1 MAAALDQPLFESIA
15 GGPATHAASIT
26 PPQSANGKKEA
37 PEGVPSELSDLEL
50 DHNVPGAQEDIPS
63 VETDDEVIEPDHY
76 YGGGKVPVFKPTMD
90 QFRDFQSFIN
100 KVEEYG
106 MRSGII
112 KIIPPKEWSDALP
125 PLDEAVKKIRVK
137 NPIMQEFHGSHGTY
151 TQANIERQRSYNLPQ
166 WKGLCEESSHQ
177 PPARRG
183 ERRRNQERVNRA
195 HPAPRNQTPRA
206 ASQKRRPG
214 PGRPPKRS
222 NQVKVKE
229 EPPAEEG
236 LDKIKPEGPPTPV
249 SPESNPVETKTEELS
264 DGESLPGPKPK
275 GRQPKSVTARR
286 KHNKGGDAVDYVDEE
301 AFKDFDYRIHDSEE
315 YTAERCEE
323 LETAYWKSLMFNNP
337 LYGADMPGSLF
348 DDNITTSWNVAR
360 LPNLL
365 DVLGQK
371 VPGVNTAYLYLGMWK
386 ATFAW
391 HLEDVDLYSI
401 NYIHFGAPKQW
412 YSISQEDAP
421 RFEQAMKSIWQSDA
435 KSCDQ
440 FLRHKTYLVSPSLLK
455 SQYGITVNRLV
466 HYEGEFVITYPYGYH
481 SGYNLGYNCAESVNF
496 ATEKWLEY
504 GRVAKKCHCE
514 ADSVWI
520 DVDEIERKLRGEA
533 TPEYYGE
540 YDSDLDAMEGV
551 SDLLTP
557 PRSVP
562 EKTST
567 RGRKRKQDGETTKA
581 KRMRMSMDVPRKIP
595 CVLCPN
601 NLDYEDLLPTED
613 GKAHAHRRCAL
624 YTEETTILR
633 NESGREVVCDVDK
646 IPKARMGLKC
656 LFCREVRGACFQC
669 NFGKCTRSYHATCA
683 LLAGVQVEEGV
694 IAVIADDGEQY
705 SIPSV
710 DLKCKY
716 HRQKKPSW
724 MGNSDS
730 LDFDRKLMQTARRL
744 VAGELV
750 QFQADKEINGA
761 VVLENRPE
769 ERMLLVKV
777 LPRGDVIEL
786 PYRWML
792 VVRRSNF
799 SPLAPGTKPLPAHLA
814 RKPESRKELES
825 AVPVAGNP
833 FGDGDSPYQWAEF
846 ETVDSTSYHIA
857 PPSAPINLMQGEKI
871 WYYLGESST
880 ECRAQYTHNPTVPVH
895 NQRANFLDSVKSLGA
910 VMARVPSYQPHH
922 RLPATTPYAPHLAGV
937 PPHHHHL
944 LSLPTASAVGVAAA
958 ASASA
963 TAANNT
969 THTHTTAAAA
979 AAAAVA
985 AAAPRP
991 SLLQHSS
998 LAPPRPALPAA
1009 AAAAPPPPPAAMPSA
1024 YRTLPTQSA
1033 RHAPYPHVTKSHLQP
1048 HARQHSQAHPTHHY
1062 PPSHLLQQQQ
1072 QQNNHHHHLPANNF
1086 ANVRE
1091 LIARRRLAQITDHA
1105 NVFAGYTIV
1114 SPEMVVDTLL
1124 GPMGSV
1130 PPPNG
1135 LEKLELA
1142 MAQQRVQPRA
1152 PDGSALSLQPL
1163 NMRSEEVTRLLQML
1177 RFSLVSHRDRLD
1189 VLQKKEPEPIKQ
1201 EAVNGS
1207 GLALSKVPRTYAY
1220 LEQQREQA
1228 PTVYQSPYD
1237 MPSGFTE
1244 YAQKTFGLTRVEP
1257 ELPRPS
1263 LANDFFASLSS
1274 ADQEKILKTCGSFV
1288 QRAIERSASHSR
1300 QSSASNLRLATALAR
1315 QTENPTIDITT
1326 VEDMPFP
1333 NLDLPLHADSPCSNF
1348 SRSHLRFQSPNDFAH
1363 HGPETHHDHH
1373 DLFGDQQANTR
1384 FWQHGPWAAGD
1395 GNTPNEESR
1404 PFFGPHERLKH
1415 DYASSD
1421 ISLGRGGPGS
1431 LHSVD
1436 MAGFG
1441 MDGTEDIG
1449 AVLSP

>member
-1 MAAALDQPLFESIA
+1 MAAALDQPPFASLS
-15 GGPATHAASIT
+15 GSRPNDAASMT
-26 PPQSANGKKEA
+26 PPHSANGKKEV
-37 PEGVPSELSDLEL
+37 PDGVPSELSDLEL
-50 DHNVPGAQEDIPS
+50 DSSASAVKIEDS
-63 VETDDEVIEPDHY
+63 VEGEDNDVIEPDHY
-76 YGGGKVPVFKPTMD
+76 YGGGKIPVFKPTMD
-90 QFRDFQSFIN
+90 QFRDFQSFIG
-100 KVEEYG
+100 KVDHYG

-112 KIIPPKEWSDALP
+112 KVIPPKEWLDAQP

-151 TQANIERQRSYNLPQ
+151 TQANIERQRTYNLPQ
-166 WKGLCEESSHQ
+166 WKALCEESSHQ

-183 ERRRNQERVNRA
+183 ERRRNQERVART
-195 HPAPRNQTPRA
+195 PAAPKPQTTTSN
-206 ASQKRRPG
+206 SQKRG
-214 PGRPPKRS
+214 PGRPPKRA

-229 EPPAEEG
+229 EPPADDVLE
-236 LDKIKPEGPPTPV
+236 KTKPEGPPTPV
-249 SPESNPVETKTEELS
+249 SPESNPVETKSEELS
-264 DGESLPGPKPK
+264 DGESLPGLKPK

-286 KHNKGGDAVDYVDEE
+286 KHNKGDNIDSVDEE
-301 AFKDFDYRIHDSEE
+301 AFKNFDYRIHDQEE
-315 YTAERCEE
+315 YTQERCEE

-348 DDNITTSWNVAR
+348 DDSTTSWNVAK

-365 DVLGQK
+365 DVIGQK

-421 RFEQAMKSIWQSDA
+421 RFEQVMKSIWPSDA

-440 FLRHKTYLVSPSLLK
+440 FLRHKTYLVSPSILK
-455 SQYGITVNRLV
+455 SQYGITVNKLV

-481 SGYNLGYNCAESVNF
+481 SGFNLGYNCAESVNF
-496 ATEKWLEY
+496 ATEKWLDY
-504 GRVAKKCHCE
+504 GRVAKKCNCE

-533 TPEYYGE
+533 TPEYYDDF
-540 YDSDLDAMEGV
+540 DSDMDVIEGA

-567 RGRKRKQDGETTKA
+567 RGRKRKHPGETTKA
-581 KRMRMSMDVPRKIP
+581 KRMRVNTEIPRKAP

-601 NLDYEDLLPTED
+601 DLDYEDLLPTED
-613 GKAHAHRRCAL
+613 GKSHAHRRCAL
-624 YTEETTILR
+624 YTEETSILR
-633 NESGREVVCDVDK
+633 DEAGKEVVCDIDY

-683 LLAGVQVEEGV
+683 LLAGVQVEHGS
-694 IAVIADDGEQY
+694 IAVIADDGNQY
-705 SIPSV
+705 SVPSV

-716 HRQKKPSW
+716 HRQKRPTW
-724 MGNSDS
+724 MTNDAA
-730 LDFDRKLMQTARRL
+730 DYDRKVNATAQRL
-744 VAGELV
+744 VVGDLV

-761 VVLENRPE
+761 VVLQNRPE
-769 ERMLLVKV
+769 ERTLLVKI
-777 LPRGDVIEL
+777 LPRGWLLI
-786 PYRWML
+786 
-792 VVRRSNF
+792 VRKSNF
-799 SPLAPGTKPLPAHLA
+799 APLAPGTKPLPAHLA
-814 RKPESRKELES
+814 RKPDARKELES

-833 FGDGDSPYQWAEF
+833 FGDGPSPYQWAEF
-846 ETVDSTSYHIA
+846 ETVDVTKHVSA
-857 PPSAPINLMQGEKI
+857 PPPLHVDLNKGEQI
-871 WYYLGESST
+871 CVSV
-880 ECRAQYTHNPTVPVH
+880 HNP
-895 NQRANFLDSVKSLGA
+895 RSNFLDSVKSLGG
-910 VMARVPSYQPHH
+910 VVTRLPSYPHH
-922 RLPATTPYAPHLAGV
+922 FPHTNG
-937 PPHHHHL
+937 
-944 LSLPTASAVGVAAA
+944 
-958 ASASA
+958 
-963 TAANNT
+963 
-969 THTHTTAAAA
+969 
-979 AAAAVA
+979 
-985 AAAPRP
+985 
-991 SLLQHSS
+991 
-998 LAPPRPALPAA
+998 
-1009 AAAAPPPPPAAMPSA
+1009 
-1024 YRTLPTQSA
+1024 
-1033 RHAPYPHVTKSHLQP
+1033 
-1048 HARQHSQAHPTHHY
+1048 
-1062 PPSHLLQQQQ
+1062 
-1072 QQNNHHHHLPANNF
+1072 LPANTF

-1114 SPEMVVDTLL
+1114 SPELVVETLL

-1152 PDGSALSLQPL
+1152 PDGTLLPLQPL

-1177 RFSLVSHRDRLD
+1177 RFSLVSHRERLD
-1189 VLQKKEPEPIKQ
+1189 VLQKRESENIKQ
-1201 EAVNGS
+1201 EATAKGS
-1207 GLALSKVPRTYAY
+1207 AASAKLAGKYAY
-1220 LEQQREQA
+1220 LDQQRAQA

-1244 YAQKTFGLTRVEP
+1244 YAKKTYELIPCAP
-1257 ELPRPS
+1257 ELPKPS
-1263 LANDFFASLSS
+1263 LANDYFASLSTE
-1274 ADQEKILKTCGSFV
+1274 DQEKILKTCGSFV
-1288 QRAIERSASHSR
+1288 QRAIERSAPHSR
-1300 QSSASNLRLATALAR
+1300 QNSASNLRLTSALAQ

-1326 VEDMPFP
+1326 VEDLPLSG
-1333 NLDLPLHADSPCSNF
+1333 LDLPLHADSPCSSF
-1348 SRSHLRFQSPNDFAH
+1348 SRSHLRFQSPNDFTS
-1363 HGPETHHDHH
+1363 HGPEAHHDHH

-1395 GNTPNEESR
+1395 GNTPNEENR

-1421 ISLGRGGPGS
+1421 ISLGRGPGS

-1441 MDGTEDIG
+1441 LDGTDDIC
-1449 AVLSP
+1449 AELSP

>member
-1 MAAALDQPLFESIA
+1 MAATLDRPMLDSTV
-15 GGPATHAASIT
+15 GNPATDAASIT
-26 PPQSANGKKEA
+26 PPHSVKGKQDAPDSA
-37 PEGVPSELSDLEL
+37 PSELSDLEL
-50 DHNVPGAQEDIPS
+50 DPKAAGAKAATS
-63 VETDDEVIEPDHY
+63 VEGEDEEIEPDHY
-76 YGGGKVPVFKPTMD
+76 YGGGKIPVFKPTMD
-90 QFRDFQSFIN
+90 QFRDFQRFIN
-100 KVEEYG
+100 KIDKYG
-106 MRSGII
+106 MRSGIV
-112 KIIPPKEWSDALP
+112 KVIPPKEWSDALP

-151 TQANIERQRSYNLPQ
+151 TQANMERQRSYNLPQ
-166 WKGLCEESSHQ
+166 WKALCEDGSHQ

-183 ERRRNQERVNRA
+183 ERRRNLERVTR
-195 HPAPRNQTPRA
+195 PAPAPKPQAARSDTP
-206 ASQKRRPG
+206 KRG

-222 NQVKVKE
+222 NQAKAKE
-229 EPPAEEG
+229 EPVKIKEEPLSEEG
-236 LDKIKPEGPPTPV
+236 LEKARPEGPPTPV
-249 SPESNPVETKTEELS
+249 SPASNPVETKTEDLS
-264 DGESLPGPKPK
+264 DGESLSAPKPR

-286 KHNKGGDAVDYVDEE
+286 KQNKGDTVDQVDEE
-301 AFKDFDYRIHDSEE
+301 AFNNFDYRIHDNEE
-315 YTAERCEE
+315 YTQERCEE
-323 LETAYWKSLMFNNP
+323 LETAYWKSLMYNNP
-337 LYGADMPGSLF
+337 MYGADMPGSLF
-348 DDNITTSWNVAR
+348 DDNTTCWNVAK

-365 DVLGQK
+365 DVIGQK

-421 RFEQAMKSIWQSDA
+421 RFEQAMKSIWPSDA
-435 KSCDQ
+435 KTCDQ

-455 SQYGITVNRLV
+455 SQYGITVNKMV

-496 ATEKWLEY
+496 ATEKWLDY
-504 GRVAKKCHCE
+504 GRVAKKCNCE
-514 ADSVWI
+514 SDSVWI
-520 DVDEIERKLRGEA
+520 DVDDIERKLRGES
-533 TPEYYGE
+533 TPDYYGE
-540 YDSDLDAMEGV
+540 YESDLEGIEGA

-562 EKTST
+562 EKST
-567 RGRKRKQDGETTKA
+567 RGRKRKHDSDMSKA
-581 KRMRMSMDVPRKIP
+581 KRMRVSMNIERKIP

-601 NLDYEDLLPTED
+601 DLDYEDLLPTED
-613 GKAHAHRRCAL
+613 GKSHAHRRCAL
-624 YTEETTILR
+624 YTEETSILR
-633 NESGREVVCDVDK
+633 DESGKEVVCDIDK

-656 LFCREVRGACFQC
+656 LYCREVRGACFQC

-683 LLAGVQVEEGV
+683 LLAGVQAEEG
-694 IAVIADDGEQY
+694 AVTVVADDGNQY

-724 MGNSDS
+724 MTSGDS
-730 LDFDRKLMQTARRL
+730 PENDRKLMDTAQRL
-744 VAGELV
+744 VIGDLV

-761 VVLENRPE
+761 VVIENRPD
-769 ERMLLVKV
+769 ERTLLAKV

-799 SPLAPGTKPLPAHLA
+799 APLAPGIKPLPAHLA
-814 RKPESRKELES
+814 RKPESRRELES
-825 AVPVAGNP
+825 ALPVAGNP
-833 FGDGDSPYQWAEF
+833 FGDGRSPYQWAEF
-846 ETVDSTSYHIA
+846 ETVDSTNLPAA
-857 PPSAPINLMQGEKI
+857 PPSVQVNLDKGEQI
-871 WYYLGESST
+871 WYYLGQSST
-880 ECRAQYTHNPTVPVH
+880 ECRAQYTHNPSVPIH
-895 NQRANFLDSVKSLGA
+895 NPRSNFLDSVKSLGA
-910 VMARVPSYQPHH
+910 VMARFPSYPHQ
-922 RLPATTPYAPHLAGV
+922 RV
-937 PPHHHHL
+937 PPYVLTAPPPHL
-944 LSLPTASAVGVAAA
+944 LSSAAATTTASAV
-958 ASASA
+958 
-963 TAANNT
+963 
-969 THTHTTAAAA
+969 AAAA
-979 AAAAVA
+979 AAAAA
-985 AAAPRP
+985 SRP
-991 SLLQHSS
+991 SLPQRPPFA
-998 LAPPRPALPAA
+998 APPRSSPAVPPAA
-1009 AAAAPPPPPAAMPSA
+1009 VVASAMPSA
-1024 YRTLPTQSA
+1024 YRSLPTQSA
-1033 RHAPYPHVTKSHLQP
+1033 RHAPYPQLAKAHLQ
-1048 HARQHSQAHPTHHY
+1048 SQQQI
-1062 PPSHLLQQQQ
+1062 SHQQQQ
-1072 QQNNHHHHLPANNF
+1072 QQKTNGSANNTNSHLPANNF

-1114 SPEMVVDTLL
+1114 SPELVVETLL

-1130 PPPNG
+1130 PPSNG
-1135 LEKLELA
+1135 IEKLELA

-1152 PDGSALSLQPL
+1152 PDGTLLPMQPL
-1163 NMRSEEVTRLLQML
+1163 NMRSEDVTRLLQML

-1189 VLQKKEPEPIKQ
+1189 VLQKKESENQKQ
-1201 EAVNGS
+1201 ETV
-1207 GLALSKVPRTYAY
+1207 SKTNEAATNLPKIYAY

-1244 YAQKTFGLTRVEP
+1244 YARTAFGLTRDEP
-1257 ELPRPS
+1257 ELPKPS
-1263 LANDFFASLSS
+1263 LANDYFASLSPEN
-1274 ADQEKILKTCGSFV
+1274 QEKILKTCGSFV
-1288 QRAIERSASHSR
+1288 QRAIERSAPHSR
-1300 QSSASNLRLATALAR
+1300 QSSSSNLRLASALSQ

-1326 VEDMPFP
+1326 VEDMPLSGLDFP
-1333 NLDLPLHADSPCSNF
+1333 LRADSPCSNF
-1348 SRSHLRFQSPNDFAH
+1348 SRSHLRFHSPNDFTS
-1363 HGPETHHDHH
+1363 HGAEVHHDHH

-1395 GNTPNEESR
+1395 GNTPNEENR

-1441 MDGTEDIG
+1441 LDNPDDIC
-1449 AVLSP
+1449 AALSP

>member
-1 MAAALDQPLFESIA
+1 MAAALDQPLFNSIA
-15 GGPATHAASIT
+15 GPSTTDATSIT
-26 PPQSANGKKEA
+26 PPHSANGKKEV
-37 PEGVPSELSDLEL
+37 PDGVPSELSDLEL
-50 DHNVPGAQEDIPS
+50 DSNVVVASDMPS
-63 VETDDEVIEPDHY
+63 VKGEDEEIEPDHY
-76 YGGGKVPVFKPTMD
+76 YGGGKIPVFKPTMD
-90 QFRDFQSFIN
+90 QFRDFQYFIN
-100 KVEEYG
+100 KVESYG

-112 KIIPPKEWSDALP
+112 KVIPPKEWADSLP
-125 PLDEAVKKIRVK
+125 PLDEAVKRIRVK

-166 WKGLCEESSHQ
+166 WKSLCEESSHQ

-183 ERRRNQERVNRA
+183 ERRRNQEKVNRA
-195 HPAPRNQTPRA
+195 PAAPKVQTTRSD
-206 ASQKRRPG
+206 SQKRRPG

-236 LDKIKPEGPPTPV
+236 LEKTKSEGPPTPV

-264 DGESLPGPKPK
+264 DGESLPVPKPK

-286 KHNKGGDAVDYVDEE
+286 KHNKGDAIDFVDEE
-301 AFKDFDYRIHDSEE
+301 AFNDFDYRIHNNEE
-315 YTAERCEE
+315 YTQERCEE

-337 LYGADMPGSLF
+337 MYGADMPGSLF
-348 DDNITTSWNVAR
+348 DDNITTSWNVAK

-421 RFEQAMKSIWQSDA
+421 RFEQAMKSIWTSDA
-435 KSCDQ
+435 KNCDQ
-440 FLRHKTYLVSPSLLK
+440 FLRHKTYLVSPTLLK

-504 GRVAKKCHCE
+504 GRVAKKCNCE

-520 DVDEIERKLRGEA
+520 DVDEIERKLRGES
-533 TPEYYGE
+533 TPEYYGDFE
-540 YDSDLDAMEGV
+540 SDLDEMEGA

-562 EKTST
+562 EKT
-567 RGRKRKQDGETTKA
+567 RGRKRKHDGETTKA
-581 KRMRMSMDVPRKIP
+581 KRTRVNVESPRKIP

-613 GKAHAHRRCAL
+613 GKSHAHRRCAL
-624 YTEETTILR
+624 YIEETSVLQD
-633 NESGREVVCDVDK
+633 ESGREVVCDVDK

-683 LLAGVQVEEGV
+683 LLAGVQVEQGLS
-694 IAVIADDGEQY
+694 AVIADDGNQY
-705 SIPSV
+705 SVPSV

-716 HRQKKPSW
+716 HRQKKPNW
-724 MGNSDS
+724 MNNCESPDQ
-730 LDFDRKLMQTARRL
+730 DRKLIETAQRL

-761 VVLENRPE
+761 VVLENRPQ
-769 ERMLLVKV
+769 ERTLMVKV

-799 SPLAPGTKPLPAHLA
+799 SPLAAGTKPLPAHLA
-814 RKPESRKELES
+814 RKPEGRKELES

-833 FGDGDSPYQWAEF
+833 FGDGRSPYQWAEF
-846 ETVDSTSYHIA
+846 ETVDTANPRA
-857 PPSAPINLMQGEKI
+857 PPPCKVDLDRNDQI
-871 WYYLGESST
+871 WYYLGSSST
-880 ECRAQYTHNPTVPVH
+880 ECRAQYTHNPSVRVH
-895 NQRANFLDSVKSLGA
+895 NPRSNFLDSVKSLGG
-910 VMARVPSYQPHH
+910 VMARLPSYPHH
-922 RLPATTPYAPHLAGV
+922 LPHYAVATP
-937 PPHHHHL
+937 PPHR
-944 LSLPTASAVGVAAA
+944 LSSVTATIPTV
-958 ASASA
+958 
-963 TAANNT
+963 TAAT
-969 THTHTTAAAA
+969 AAA

-985 AAAPRP
+985 SRP
-991 SLLQHSS
+991 SLLQRP
-998 LAPPRPALPAA
+998 LAPPPRPLPSASRTSAPSAA
-1009 AAAAPPPPPAAMPSA
+1009 AAATAMPSA
-1024 YRTLPTQSA
+1024 YRSLPTQSA
-1033 RHAPYPHVTKSHLQP
+1033 RHAPYPHFAKSHQSSP
-1048 HARQHSQAHPTHHY
+1048 HHHQHHTTSTATNSHHLHP
-1062 PPSHLLQQQQ
+1062 QQQQ
-1072 QQNNHHHHLPANNF
+1072 QQKKNSHFPANTF

-1091 LIARRRLAQITDHA
+1091 LVARRRLSQITDHA
-1105 NVFAGYTIV
+1105 NIFAGYTIV
-1114 SPEMVVDTLL
+1114 SPELVVESLM

-1135 LEKLELA
+1135 LEKLELS

-1152 PDGSALSLQPL
+1152 PDGTLQPVQQL
-1163 NMRSEEVTRLLQML
+1163 NMRSEEVNRLLQML
-1177 RFSLVSHRDRLD
+1177 RFSLVSYLERLD
-1189 VLQKKEPEPIKQ
+1189 VLQKKESENSKP
-1201 EAVNGS
+1201 ATANGV
-1207 GLALSKVPRTYAY
+1207 GVPKLPRKYTY
-1220 LEQQREQA
+1220 LEQQQDQT
-1228 PTVYQSPYD
+1228 PTVYRSPYD

-1244 YAQKTFGLTRVEP
+1244 YAQQTFGLTPCEP
-1257 ELPRPS
+1257 ELPKPS
-1263 LANDFFASLSS
+1263 LANDYFASLSPE
-1274 ADQEKILKTCGSFV
+1274 DQEKILKTCGSFV
-1288 QRAIERSASHSR
+1288 QRAIERTTNHSR
-1300 QSSASNLRLATALAR
+1300 QSSASNLRLASALAQ

-1326 VEDMPFP
+1326 VEDLPLSG
-1333 NLDLPLHADSPCSNF
+1333 LDLPLHADSPCSSF
-1348 SRSHLRFQSPNDFAH
+1348 SRSHLRFQSPNEFGGQGA
-1363 HGPETHHDHH
+1363 EVQHDHH

-1395 GNTPNEESR
+1395 GQTPNEETR

-1421 ISLGRGGPGS
+1421 ISLGRGPGS

-1441 MDGTEDIG
+1441 LDGTDDMCN
-1449 AVLSP
+1449 VLSP

>member
-1 MAAALDQPLFESIA
+1 MAAALDQPPFASLS
-15 GGPATHAASIT
+15 GSRPNDAASMT
-26 PPQSANGKKEA
+26 PPHSANGKKEV
-37 PEGVPSELSDLEL
+37 PDGVPSELSDLEL
-50 DHNVPGAQEDIPS
+50 DSSASAVKIEDS
-63 VETDDEVIEPDHY
+63 VEGEDNDVIEPDHY
-76 YGGGKVPVFKPTMD
+76 YGGGKIPVFKPTMD
-90 QFRDFQSFIN
+90 QFRDFQSFIG
-100 KVEEYG
+100 KVDHYG

-112 KIIPPKEWSDALP
+112 KVIPPKEWLDAQP

-151 TQANIERQRSYNLPQ
+151 TQANIERQRTYNLPQ
-166 WKGLCEESSHQ
+166 WKALCEESSHQ

-183 ERRRNQERVNRA
+183 ERRRNQERVART
-195 HPAPRNQTPRA
+195 PAAPKPQTTTSN
-206 ASQKRRPG
+206 SQKRG
-214 PGRPPKRS
+214 PGRPPKRA

-229 EPPAEEG
+229 EPPADDVLE
-236 LDKIKPEGPPTPV
+236 KTKPEGPPTPV
-249 SPESNPVETKTEELS
+249 SPESNPVETKSEELS
-264 DGESLPGPKPK
+264 DGESLPGLKPK

-286 KHNKGGDAVDYVDEE
+286 KHNKGDNIDSVDEE
-301 AFKDFDYRIHDSEE
+301 AFKNFDYRIHDQEE
-315 YTAERCEE
+315 YTQERCEE

-348 DDNITTSWNVAR
+348 DDSTTSWNVAK

-365 DVLGQK
+365 DVIGQK

-421 RFEQAMKSIWQSDA
+421 RFEQVMKSIWPSDA

-440 FLRHKTYLVSPSLLK
+440 FLRHKTYLVSPSILK
-455 SQYGITVNRLV
+455 SQYGITVNKLV

-481 SGYNLGYNCAESVNF
+481 SGFNLGYNCAESVNF
-496 ATEKWLEY
+496 ATEKWLDY
-504 GRVAKKCHCE
+504 GRVAKKCNCE

-533 TPEYYGE
+533 TPEYYDDF
-540 YDSDLDAMEGV
+540 DSDMDVIEGA

-567 RGRKRKQDGETTKA
+567 RGRKRKHPGETTKA
-581 KRMRMSMDVPRKIP
+581 KRMRVNTEIPRKAP
-595 CVLCPN
+595 CMLCPN
-601 NLDYEDLLPTED
+601 DLDYEDLLPTED
-613 GKAHAHRRCAL
+613 GKSHAHRRCAL
-624 YTEETTILR
+624 YTEETSILR
-633 NESGREVVCDVDK
+633 DEAGKEVVCDIDY

-683 LLAGVQVEEGV
+683 LLAGVQVEHGS
-694 IAVIADDGEQY
+694 IAVIADDGNQY
-705 SIPSV
+705 SVPSV

-716 HRQKKPSW
+716 HRQKRPTW
-724 MGNSDS
+724 MTNDAA
-730 LDFDRKLMQTARRL
+730 DYDRKVNATAQRL
-744 VAGELV
+744 VVGDLV

-761 VVLENRPE
+761 VVLQNRPE
-769 ERMLLVKV
+769 ERTLLVKI
-777 LPRGDVIEL
+777 LPRGWLLI
-786 PYRWML
+786 
-792 VVRRSNF
+792 VRKSNF
-799 SPLAPGTKPLPAHLA
+799 APLAPGTKPLPAHLA
-814 RKPESRKELES
+814 RKPDARKELES

-833 FGDGDSPYQWAEF
+833 FGDGPSPYQWAEF
-846 ETVDSTSYHIA
+846 ETVDVTKHVSA
-857 PPSAPINLMQGEKI
+857 PPPLHVDLNKGEQI
-871 WYYLGESST
+871 WYYMGQSST
-880 ECRAQYTHNPTVPVH
+880 ECRAQYTHNPSVSVH
-895 NQRANFLDSVKSLGA
+895 NPRSNFLDSVKSLGG
-910 VMARVPSYQPHH
+910 VVTRLPSYPHH
-922 RLPATTPYAPHLAGV
+922 FPQYASA
-937 PPHHHHL
+937 
-944 LSLPTASAVGVAAA
+944 SASAVVAPPPRQHNHHLSPAVAATAAA
-958 ASASA
+958 ASA
-963 TAANNT
+963 
-969 THTHTTAAAA
+969 AAAA
-979 AAAAVA
+979 AN
-985 AAAPRP
+985 RP
-991 SLLQHSS
+991 SLLQRPP
-998 LAPPRPALPAA
+998 LAPPPTAAAPRSSSSSTVASAA
-1009 AAAAPPPPPAAMPSA
+1009 AASAMPSA

-1033 RHAPYPHVTKSHLQP
+1033 RHAPYPQVIKAHNNHHHHQQQHPFYHSPQPLQP
-1048 HARQHSQAHPTHHY
+1048 P
-1062 PPSHLLQQQQ
+1062 QQQ
-1072 QQNNHHHHLPANNF
+1072 QQNNTNNNNTTTTNTASTNGLPANTF

-1114 SPEMVVDTLL
+1114 SPELVVETLL

-1152 PDGSALSLQPL
+1152 PDGTLLPLQPL

-1177 RFSLVSHRDRLD
+1177 RFSLVSHRERLD
-1189 VLQKKEPEPIKQ
+1189 VLQKRESENIKQ
-1201 EAVNGS
+1201 EATAKGS
-1207 GLALSKVPRTYAY
+1207 AASAKLAGKYAY
-1220 LEQQREQA
+1220 LDQQRAQA

-1244 YAQKTFGLTRVEP
+1244 YAKKTYELIPCAP
-1257 ELPRPS
+1257 ELPKPS
-1263 LANDFFASLSS
+1263 LANDYFASLSTE
-1274 ADQEKILKTCGSFV
+1274 DQEKILKTCGSFV
-1288 QRAIERSASHSR
+1288 QRAIERSAPHSR
-1300 QSSASNLRLATALAR
+1300 QNSASNLRLTSALAQ

-1326 VEDMPFP
+1326 VEDLPLSG
-1333 NLDLPLHADSPCSNF
+1333 LDLPLHADSPCSSF
-1348 SRSHLRFQSPNDFAH
+1348 SRSHLRFQSPNDFTS
-1363 HGPETHHDHH
+1363 HGPEAHNDHH

-1395 GNTPNEESR
+1395 GNTPNEENR

-1421 ISLGRGGPGS
+1421 ISLGRGPGS

-1441 MDGTEDIG
+1441 LDGTDDIC
-1449 AVLSP
+1449 AELSP